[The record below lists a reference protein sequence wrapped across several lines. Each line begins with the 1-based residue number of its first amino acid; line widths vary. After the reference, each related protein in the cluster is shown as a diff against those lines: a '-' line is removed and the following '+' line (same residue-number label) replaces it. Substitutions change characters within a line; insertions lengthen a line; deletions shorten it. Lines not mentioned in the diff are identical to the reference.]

1 MHRTTISSSEFFW
14 IQDEAERNGR
24 AQAQGFNDHEE
35 AQEAHR
41 ATVKAKRR
49 AKWTEIKGL

>member
-1 MHRTTISSSEFFW
+1 MVKTTISRSEFFW
-14 IQDEAERNGR
+14 IRDEAERNGD

-41 ATVKAKRR
+41 AAVRAKRK
-49 AKWTEIKGL
+49 AQWTELKGL